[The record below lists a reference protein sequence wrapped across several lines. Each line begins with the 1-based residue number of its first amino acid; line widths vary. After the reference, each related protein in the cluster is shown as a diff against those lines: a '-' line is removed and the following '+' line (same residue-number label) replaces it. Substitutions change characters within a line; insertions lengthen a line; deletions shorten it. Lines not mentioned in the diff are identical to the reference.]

1 MNHKISVR
9 PGAGAAAQIVQ
20 YNRLRYSNILI
31 EQPVIIV
38 VERGTKVLRQGDFEC
53 VIAPGEAVAL
63 QQGQVFDVVNAAEK
77 DAAYLARWVA
87 FDPQIVAAFRPT
99 KDIGTP
105 IDKAH
110 LLTGLQPAFVD
121 AFDAAAKSVAEA
133 DDVPLPVARHRIG
146 ELLIWLNVMGCFF
159 RPVATTSFAQKARQN
174 LMGDLGTPWTSS
186 GLGKRLGVSEATLRR
201 KLSAEG
207 WSFQQLLTDVRMSAA
222 MQMLQSSDVPVLHIA
237 QQVGYESQSRF
248 AARFRQRFG
257 FPPSAIRGHRR

>member
-1 MNHKISVR
+1 VNHKISVR

-31 EQPVIIV
+31 EQPVVIV
-38 VERGTKVLRQGDFEC
+38 VERGTKILRQGDFEC

-77 DAAYLARWVA
+77 DDAYLARWIA
-87 FDPQIVAAFRPT
+87 FDPELIAAFHPT
-99 KDIGTP
+99 KNVGAP
-105 IDKAH
+105 IEKAH

-121 AFDAAAKSVAEA
+121 AFGAATRVVAEPEGI
-133 DDVPLPVARHRIG
+133 PLPVARHRIG
-146 ELLIWLNVMGCFF
+146 ELLVWLNVLGCFF
-159 RPVATTSFAQKARQN
+159 RPVNATSFAQRARQN
-174 LMGDLGTPWTSS
+174 LIGDPGTPWTGS